1 MANIR
6 FNHDYRHCKGV
17 GCERRSVCA
26 FRLALEE
33 AVRLRLNHIEVID
46 HCNNGDMYLR
56 VRIEEGGGK

>member
-26 FRLALEE
+26 FQLALEE

-46 HCNNGDMYLR
+46 HCNDGDMYLR